1 MKNPSEENLLGYV
14 LGALDAQ
21 EQRDIQQTIDDNPE
35 IEEQLVKI
43 KGDLLPLDCLDSSSP
58 QPGLARRTLESVAIW
73 QNSSSLA
80 STTYSEKPLAQS
92 ILAAID
98 SAEESIESEPQLDAT
113 TPRLRVSISDRLLH
127 PNTWSLPDVLVGTAF
142 LAIFAGLLFPVISY
156 TRFQSRIAVCDSNLQ
171 AFGSGLITYSNAN
184 EGRFAAIPHASQL
197 VSVGYIG
204 PVLKDAGFLEDD
216 SVLACPGIANSRPP
230 VNIPT
235 CEQIEAAQSL
245 IELDYY
251 LQNSLGHFGFSM
263 GHQVNGSYQPP
274 RVRGSSFRGVSYVML
289 AGDRPSANMPGRAS
303 MNHSNHGQNIL
314 FEDGGTRYVVGHSYG
329 EDAIFEN
336 DYGIVGPGSHFGDNV
351 IAAAHLRPVTE

>member
-1 MKNPSEENLLGYV
+1 MKNPSQENLLGYV

-21 EQRDIQQTIDDNPE
+21 EQRDIQQTIDENPE
-35 IEEQLVKI
+35 IEEQLLKI
-43 KGDLLPLDCLDSSSP
+43 KGDLLPLDCLDSSPP

-73 QNSSSLA
+73 QNSSPLA
-80 STTYSEKPLAQS
+80 STSHSPNSLAES
-92 ILAAID
+92 VLAAID
-98 SAEESIESEPQLDAT
+98 SAEASDEPDSKSSK
-113 TPRLRVSISDRLLH
+113 PRLRVSISDRLLH

-171 AFGSGLITYSNAN
+171 AFGNGIITYSGAN
-184 EGRFAAIPHASQL
+184 EGRFVAIPRMNHL
-197 VSVGYIG
+197 VSVGHIG
-204 PVLKDAGFLEDD
+204 PVLKDAGLLEDD
-216 SVLACPGIANSRPP
+216 SVLACPGIASSRPP

-235 CEQIEAAQSL
+235 CEQIEAAQTL
-245 IELDYY
+245 TELDYY

-263 GHQVNGSYQPP
+263 GHQVNGTYQPP
-274 RVRGSSFRGVSYVML
+274 RVCGNSIRGVSYVII

-303 MNHSNHGQNIL
+303 MNHSSHGQNIL
-314 FEDGGTRYVVGHSYG
+314 FEDGSTRYVVGHSLG

-351 IAAAHLRPVTE
+351 IAAAHLRPASE

>member
-1 MKNPSEENLLGYV
+1 MKNPSPENLLGYV

-21 EQRDIQQTIDDNPE
+21 EQRDIQQTIDENPE
-35 IEEQLVKI
+35 IEEQLIKI
-43 KGDLLPLDCLDSSSP
+43 KGDLLPLDCLDSSPP

-80 STTYSEKPLAQS
+80 PATQARSPLAES
-92 ILAAID
+92 VLAAID
-98 SAEESIESEPQLDAT
+98 SAEVSKDPELEASK
-113 TPRLRVSISDRLLH
+113 PRMRASISDRLFH

-142 LAIFAGLLFPVISY
+142 LAIFTGLLFPVISY
-156 TRFQSRIAVCDSNLQ
+156 TRFQNRITVCDSNLQ
-171 AFGSGLITYSNAN
+171 AFGSGLITYSGAN
-184 EGRFAAIPHASQL
+184 EGHFVAIPRMSHL

-204 PVLKDAGFLEDD
+204 PVLKDAGLLEDD
-216 SVLACPGIANSRPP
+216 SVLACPGIASSRPP

-235 CEQIEAAQSL
+235 CEQIETAQTL
-245 IELDYY
+245 AERDYY
-251 LQNSLGHFGFSM
+251 QQISLGHFGFSM
-263 GHQVNGSYQPP
+263 GHQISGAYQPP
-274 RVRGSSFRGVSYVML
+274 RVCGSSIRGVSYVII

-314 FEDGGTRYVVGHSYG
+314 FEDGSTRYVVGHSFG

-351 IAAAHLRPVTE
+351 IAAAHLRPAAE